1 MASDKAA
8 IRDYAI
14 IALLALNLGIT
25 TYATFWKS
33 GSSPDTKEQSEPSN
47 ISEVQALKLA
57 NEVLA
62 LYNSKDATGLYAKFD
77 SVAKAQIT
85 QEQLTTQLENLYPVM
100 GTPSSPAFVGS
111 LLAGSDGGREYTN
124 LNYKIKLSDG
134 PFSSGDMKLTV
145 TERDSG
151 LTLVGFFIN
160 GTSQSNQK

>member
-1 MASDKAA
+1 MASDKTA

-25 TYATFWKS
+25 SYATFWNS
-33 GSSPDTKEQSEPSN
+33 DSSSNTKEQSKTSN
-47 ISEVQALKLA
+47 VSEDKALELA

-62 LYNSKDATGLYAKFD
+62 LYSSKDTPGLYAKFD
-77 SVAKAQIT
+77 SVAKAQLT
-85 QEQLTTQLENLYPVM
+85 QEQLATQLENLYPVL
-100 GTPSSPAFVGS
+100 GTPSSPAYVGS
-111 LLAGSDGGREYTN
+111 VLAGSDGGRDYFN
-124 LNYKIKLSDG
+124 LNYKIKLSNG

-160 GTSQSNQK
+160 GTSQNNQK